1 LSAYVKLTYNS
12 ELFHDAVH
20 SAPVRM
26 LVAVIKTKEV
36 NSFVWGS
43 RTAGR
48 AWRVEWPSLLQDEL
62 KHGKYVLDCRTQSGT
77 SVMLTS
83 ALPAHINTKLCDKTQ
98 KHLYLQDTS
107 DN

>member
-12 ELFHDAVH
+12 ELFRDAVH

-26 LVAVIKTKEV
+26 LVAVIKTKDI

-43 RTAGR
+43 RTTER
-48 AWRVEWPSLLQDEL
+48 AWRVEWLSSLHDEL

-83 ALPAHINTKLCDKTQ
+83 ALPAHI
-98 KHLYLQDTS
+98 
-107 DN
+107 